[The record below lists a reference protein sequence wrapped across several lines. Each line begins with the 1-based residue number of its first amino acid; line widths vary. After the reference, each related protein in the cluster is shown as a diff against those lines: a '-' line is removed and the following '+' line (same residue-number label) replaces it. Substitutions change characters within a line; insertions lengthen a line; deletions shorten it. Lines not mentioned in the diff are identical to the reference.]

1 MLYTFKG
8 GIHIK
13 EYKLT
18 AAEPVQRLPAPAR
31 VRIPL
36 SQHIGA
42 PCTPTVSVG
51 DTVDKGQMIGD
62 VAQGLGCPVHATV
75 SGRVSAIEEVFTP
88 AGRKMRRIVI
98 ENDGEDRLC
107 PDIAPL
113 GRPVCDITP
122 QECVEAVRLAG
133 VSGMGGA
140 TFPTYAKISS
150 ALGKVDK
157 LIINCAECEPFITAD
172 HRLML
177 EEPRSVI
184 NGAELLASVF
194 GTEGAM
200 IAIENNK
207 LDAAQALRDALGENG
222 NIHIKIMKTKYPQGD
237 ERQLIYALTGKEL
250 PAGKLPSDLG
260 CVIFNV
266 ETCVNIYR
274 AVNERMPLIERIVTV
289 SGDCVSA
296 PKNVLAPIGTSISE
310 LISFCGGFKRKP
322 EKLIIGGPMMGV
334 AQWDPDTPVT
344 KGTNAVLAFSEELC
358 GKADMRYACLHCGKC
373 IRDCPMHLMPLYLAQ
388 YASIHDYVMCEK
400 FSIMSCVECGSCTY
414 VCPGKVPI
422 VQLIRMGKARIREE
436 AAAAA
441 AAKQA
446 SELRPAEKETEKK
459 PVRQ

>member
-222 NIHIKIMKTKYPQGD
+222 NIHIKIMKTKYPQGG
-237 ERQLIYALTGKEL
+237 EKQLINAITGRKVGPGQL
-250 PAGKLPSDLG
+250 PWQVGAIVSNAD
-260 CVIFNV
+260 
-266 ETCVNIYR
+266 TCRSIYR
-274 AVNERMPLIERIVTV
+274 AVRSGMPLLTRIVTTG
-289 SGDCVSA
+289 GDCVKS
-296 PKNVLAPIGTSISE
+296 PGNFRVRIGTPLGYIIE
-310 LISFCGGFKRKP
+310 QTGGLIDEPGKVVM
-322 EKLIIGGPMMGV
+322 GGPMMGLAV
-334 AQWDPDTPVT
+334 PNLDVPTV
-344 KGTNAVLAFSEELC
+344 KGTSGLLVFNKKSARGFEE
-358 GKADMRYACLHCGKC
+358 GPCLRCAKC
-373 IRDCPMHLMPLYLAQ
+373 VYVCPMNLLPNKLDSAARADDWDTLNKLN
-388 YASIHDYVMCEK
+388 ITDC
-400 FSIMSCVECGSCTY
+400 IECGSCAY
-414 VCPGKVPI
+414 VCPAKRRQVQQIKVAK
-422 VQLIRMGKARIREE
+422 VKMREAQQKA
-436 AAAAA
+436 
-441 AAKQA
+441 K
-446 SELRPAEKETEKK
+446 
-459 PVRQ
+459 